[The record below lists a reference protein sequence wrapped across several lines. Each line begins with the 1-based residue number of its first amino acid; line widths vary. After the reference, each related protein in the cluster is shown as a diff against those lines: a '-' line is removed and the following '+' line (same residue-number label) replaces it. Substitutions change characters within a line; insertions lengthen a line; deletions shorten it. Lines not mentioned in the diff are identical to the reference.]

1 MGEDISE
8 ERFTPEDFHR
18 FAGNLGRE
26 TERLGHWLRS
36 REDPGPQQPRL
47 GFEIEAWLI
56 DADCA
61 PLAQNEA
68 FLELFDSPMATLE
81 LAQFNIEINSS
92 VFRTGPDCFCMILSE
107 MSETLRRAQLVAR
120 QLGGDI
126 LMAGSLPTLKPA
138 DLGLHHMSRR
148 TRYRALNSAVL
159 ERRAQR
165 PLRLEI
171 EGQEH
176 LSHVHSDVML
186 EAAATSFQIHLETQP
201 TVAHRVYNAALAA
214 SGPVLAACGNTPFLF
229 GRLLW
234 EESRIPLFEQA
245 VEVGGF
251 GESARGPV
259 RRVTFGSGYL
269 RESIAEAFI
278 ENREHFPIL
287 LPSRLPENDP
297 SLPHLRLHN
306 GTIWRWNR
314 PILGIDADGGYNLRI
329 EHRSLPAGPTLED
342 MLANTAFLLGLIEHL
357 IATPGN
363 GAGALPFAS
372 ARDNFYAAAR
382 YGLKSRLRWE
392 VEPPLPAHQLIQQVL
407 LPHAADGLDRL
418 GIDASERDHLLGI
431 VAARV
436 QSGQTG
442 SIWQQQWVERHG
454 GDMAALTRAYFAWQ
468 RTGRPVH
475 TWSL

>member
-61 PLAQNEA
+61 PLAENEA

-107 MSETLRRAQLVAR
+107 MTETLRKAQLVAR

-126 LMAGSLPTLKPA
+126 LMVGSLPTLMPRH
-138 DLGLHHMSRR
+138 LGLHHMSRR

-278 ENREHFPIL
+278 ENREHFPVL

-357 IATPGN
+357 VATPGN

-392 VEPPLPAHQLIQQVL
+392 VEPPLPARQLIQQVL

-436 QSGQTG
+436 ESGQTG

>member
-8 ERFTPEDFHR
+8 GRFSPEDYQR
-18 FAGNLGRE
+18 FGVCLDRE

-36 REDPGPQQPRL
+36 RDEPGSSRPRL

-56 DADCA
+56 DEDCQ
-61 PLAQNEA
+61 PLPGNEA
-68 FLELFDSPMATLE
+68 FLEAFDHPMATLE
-81 LAQFNIEINSS
+81 LAQFNVELNSS
-92 VFRTGPDCFCMILSE
+92 VFRAGTDCFCMVLE
-107 MSETLRRAQLVAR
+107 ELTETLRRARWAAEQI
-120 QLGGDI
+120 GGTL
-126 LMAGSLPTLKPA
+126 LMAGTLPTLLPEH
-138 DLGLHHMSRR
+138 LGLHHMSRR
-148 TRYRALNSAVL
+148 TRYQALNSAVL

-165 PLRLEI
+165 PLHLEI
-171 EGQEH
+171 EGREH
-176 LSHVHSDVML
+176 LRHEHSDVML

-201 TVAHRVYNAALAA
+201 AVAHRVYNAALAA
-214 SGPVLAACGNTPFLF
+214 SAPVLAASGNTPFLF
-229 GRLLW
+229 GKLLW

-251 GESARGPV
+251 GNSARGPI

-269 RESIAEAFI
+269 RESIAEAFR

-287 LPSRLPENDP
+287 LPSHLPENDTT
-297 SLPHLRLHN
+297 LPHLRLHN

-314 PILGIDADGGYNLRI
+314 PILGLDADGSFNLRI

-357 IATPGN
+357 VSGPGN
-363 GAGALPFAS
+363 GNGALPFAS

-382 YGLKSRLRWE
+382 YGLRSRLRWE
-392 VEPPLPAHQLIQQVL
+392 DRQPQPAHQLILQRL

-418 GIDASERDHLLGI
+418 GIDGSERDHLLGI
-431 VAARV
+431 IAARV

-442 SIWQQQWVERHG
+442 SIWQQRWVKRHG
-454 GDMAALTRAYFAWQ
+454 RDMKALTRTYRDWQ
-468 RTGRPVH
+468 RTGLPVH
-475 TWSL
+475 NWSL

>member
-8 ERFTPEDFHR
+8 ECFTAEDFRR
-18 FAGNLGRE
+18 FALNLDRE
-26 TERLGHWLRS
+26 TERLGHWLRG
-36 REDPGPQQPRL
+36 RDDPGPQQPRL

-61 PLAQNEA
+61 PLAENEA

-107 MSETLRRAQLVAR
+107 MTETLRRAQRVAQ

-126 LMAGSLPTLKPA
+126 LMAGSLPTLMPA
-138 DLGLHHMSRR
+138 HLGLHHMSRR

-171 EGQEH
+171 EGQEY

-201 TVAHRVYNAALAA
+201 AVAHRVYNAALAA

-251 GESARGPV
+251 GDSARGPV

-287 LPSRLPENDP
+287 LPSQLPENDP

-314 PILGIDADGGYNLRI
+314 PILGTDADGGYNLRI

-357 IATPGN
+357 VAAPGN
-363 GAGALPFAS
+363 GAGALPFAN

-382 YGLKSRLRWE
+382 YGLKSRLRWAG
-392 VEPPLPAHQLIQQVL
+392 EPPLPARQLIAQVL
-407 LPHAADGLDRL
+407 LPDAADGLDRL
-418 GIDASERDHLLGI
+418 GIDTSDRDHLLGI

-454 GDMAALTRAYFAWQ
+454 RDMAALTRAYFAWQ
-468 RTGRPVH
+468 RTGHPVH

>member
-8 ERFTPEDFHR
+8 ECFTPEDFRR
-18 FAGNLGRE
+18 FAEGLDRE

-36 REDPGPQQPRL
+36 REAPGTQQPRL

-56 DADCA
+56 DRDCE
-61 PLAQNEA
+61 PLAENEA

-81 LAQFNIEINSS
+81 LARFNVEINSS

-107 MSETLRRAQLVAR
+107 LSETLRRAQAVAR

-126 LMAGSLPTLKPA
+126 LMAGSLPTLTPRH
-138 DLGLHHMSRR
+138 LGLRNMSRR

-201 TVAHRVYNAALAA
+201 AVAHRVYNAALAA
-214 SGPVLAACGNTPFLF
+214 SGPVLAASGNTPFLF

-234 EESRIPLFEQA
+234 EETRIPLFEQA

-251 GESARGPV
+251 GDSARGPV

-287 LPSRLPENDP
+287 LPSQLADNDP

-357 IATPGN
+357 VAAPGS
-363 GAGALPFAS
+363 GAGELPFAS

-392 VEPPLPAHQLIQQVL
+392 DQAPLPARQLIQQVL
-407 LPHAADGLDRL
+407 LPCAADGLDRL
-418 GIDASERDHLLGI
+418 GIDASERDHLLGT

-442 SIWQQQWVERHG
+442 SVWQQQWVDRHG
-454 GDMAALTRAYFAWQ
+454 RDMVALTRAYHALQ
-468 RTGRPVH
+468 GTGRPVH
-475 TWSL
+475 TWSP